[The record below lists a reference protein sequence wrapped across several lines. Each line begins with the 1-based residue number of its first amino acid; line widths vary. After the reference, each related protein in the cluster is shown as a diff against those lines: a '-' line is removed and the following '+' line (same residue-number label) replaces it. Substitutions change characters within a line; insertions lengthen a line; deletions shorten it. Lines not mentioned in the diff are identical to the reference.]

1 MANALTKQVMATIV
15 ARCEGYQPM
24 KAATVN
30 TSPIMGQVT
39 AGNGV
44 ALNRREEAL
53 LSQIIHKKTTV
64 ETGTEQAYSSSAT
77 VRERQTATAGVR
89 EQRTALPNTIAFR
102 KDGVVSLDALIQEM
116 KK

>member
-1 MANALTKQVMATIV
+1 MANTLTKQVMATIV

-30 TSPIMGQVT
+30 TAPIMGQVT

-64 ETGTEQAYSSSAT
+64 ETGTAQAHSHPVT
-77 VRERQTATAGVR
+77 VRERQMEASGER
-89 EQRTALPNTIAFR
+89 EQRTTLPNTIAFR